1 MKIWEHKGFI
11 MIQCDIDN
19 PLYEKLY
26 MSTFLTR
33 HPSNRSVFYFM
44 KNNTGL
50 KFFKTYETFF
60 RKFSWAPEIEDF
72 ISKEKIHYVEERI
85 SPIKRTEFKG
95 ITFKQHQNI
104 SLDYMSKYKQFCIFL
119 GPGTG
124 KTLIALN
131 YIDMDKTP
139 GVYLIFT
146 PAKAID
152 QYINEAKKYLPYANV
167 FDYKKEIKKKK
178 PSIHTKE
185 INIGILNYE
194 SVHLVDQKEIYQAL
208 ILDESHKAKNYSSEI
223 HKFLRKIK
231 ANNTYLFSGTPQD
244 KNRHEV
250 FAQFYL
256 MNPELLG
263 VKYLFYER
271 FFVLDDYNKP
281 IKEKRPQE
289 LAEIIESI
297 SYGDDSENL
306 LDLPESNDYI
316 VTCDLGDSKKYYK
329 TFYTNK
335 VLKGKTWYALG
346 DSPPK
351 FRSKLTQLCCGFII
365 DENGVSHRTPYNPK
379 EEKFKEILNKCSKA
393 IIYTCY
399 DEEQVIVSELLK
411 GKKFALVN
419 GKLPKKECDKNIQDM
434 KDNKIDYLV
443 MQIQSGN
450 AALDFPMIDNVIYYS
465 LHDSYIFYEQSKYR
479 IRRLGK
485 TNSCNYYYLLVKGS
499 VERDRFRSVKNKKNF
514 NDQEKSHYRRRT

>member
-11 MIQCDIDN
+11 MIECPQEETEH
-19 PLYEKLY
+19 YEKLY
-26 MSTFLTR
+26 MSSFLTR
-33 HPSNRSVFYFM
+33 HPSNRTVFYFM

-50 KFFKTYETFF
+50 KFFKQYRNFF
-60 RKFSWAPEIEDF
+60 EDF
-72 ISKEKIHYVEERI
+72 EWSEEIKHFASLDKVSYIQDRIHL
-85 SPIKRTEFKG
+85 KRSSFPG
-95 ITFKQHQNI
+95 ITFKDHQNI
-104 SLDYMSKYKQFCIFL
+104 ALDYMSKYKQFCIFL

-131 YIDMDKTP
+131 YIDMDSTP
-139 GVYLIFT
+139 GTYLVFT

-152 QYINEAKKYLPYANV
+152 QYIKEAKKYLPDAYV
-167 FDYKKEIKKKK
+167 FDYRKEIKKKL
-178 PSIHTKE
+178 PILYNAD
-185 INIGILNYE
+185 INVGILNYE
-194 SVHLVDQKEIYQAL
+194 SAHLVDPKQKYRAV
-208 ILDESHKAKNYSSEI
+208 ILDESHKVKNIGSDV
-223 HKFLRKIK
+223 HKIIRKI
-231 ANNTYLFSGTPQD
+231 NHECIYLFSGTPQD

-256 MNPELLG
+256 MNPDLMG

-281 IKEKRPQE
+281 LKEKRPEE
-289 LAEIIESI
+289 LAEIIEKV

-306 LDLPESNDYI
+306 LDLPDSNDYI
-316 VTCDLGDSKKYYK
+316 IECDLGDTKKHYSTFSK
-329 TFYTNK
+329 TK
-335 VLKGKTWYALG
+335 VLRGKDWYALG
-346 DSPPK
+346 DTPPK
-351 FRSKLTQLCCGFII
+351 YRSKLTQLCCGFII
-365 DENGVSHRTPYNPK
+365 DEQGKSHRTPYNPK
-379 EEKFKEILNKCSKA
+379 AEKFLNVIDKCDKA

-399 DEEQVIVSELLK
+399 DEEQLILNELLT
-411 GKKFALVN
+411 GKKFACVN

-434 KDNKIDYLV
+434 KDGNIDYLV

-485 TNSCNYYYLLVKGS
+485 TNPCNYYYLLVKGS
-499 VERDRFRSVKNKKNF
+499 VERDRYRSVKNKKNF
-514 NDQEKSHYRRRT
+514 NDQEKSHYRRRA